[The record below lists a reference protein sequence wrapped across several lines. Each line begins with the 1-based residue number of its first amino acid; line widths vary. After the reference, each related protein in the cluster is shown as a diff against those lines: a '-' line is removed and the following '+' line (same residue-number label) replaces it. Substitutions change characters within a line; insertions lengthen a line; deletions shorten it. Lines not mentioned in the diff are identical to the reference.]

1 MNDDNICECTKKK
14 KEISKN
20 QPSKPKQHTLK
31 KSLSQCEDG
40 GFFNRVT
47 MSQPLNAVF
56 VVILKAPPTA
66 SPKYS
71 FGHFKEDWQYFPVT
85 ETNFV
90 YYLTYEMCMINCE
103 FDFAANSEENNMHC

>member
-1 MNDDNICECTKKK
+1 MSVQKKK
-14 KEISKN
+14 KKISKETTLKT
-20 QPSKPKQHTLK
+20 QQHTLK
-31 KSLSQCEDG
+31 KSLSQCEER
-40 GFFNRVT
+40 GFFNWVT

-90 YYLTYEMCMINCE
+90 YYLTYEMWMINCE
-103 FDFAANSEENNMHC
+103 FDFAANYEENNMHC

>member
-1 MNDDNICECTKKK
+1 MSVQKKK
-14 KEISKN
+14 KISKN
-20 QPSKPKQHTLK
+20 QPSKPQQHTLK

-40 GFFNRVT
+40 GFFNWVT

-103 FDFAANSEENNMHC
+103 FDFAANSEENNMYC